1 MGQIIASPDTSICV
15 GGTATLVVTSA
26 PSYGTSSYTFETFP
40 YAPETYAGTSPNQAG
55 GGGLTDD
62 SYSTAVPLGFSFCF
76 LDNTYTQCY
85 IGSNGWVSFGGPGAL
100 STTYT
105 SAAIPSG
112 AAGVPKNC
120 IMGPW
125 QDWHPGL
132 CTPVGSCIKYQT
144 IGTAPNRKFIVSWD
158 NVPMFSCTLTY
169 GKFQIVLNE
178 TSNIIENHLSY

>member
-100 STTYT
+100 STTLYN
-105 SAAIPSG
+105 G
-112 AAGVPKNC
+112 ALAGLASRL
-120 IMGPW
+120 M
-125 QDWHPGL
+125 
-132 CTPVGSCIKYQT
+132 Y
-144 IGTAPNRKFIVSWD
+144 ASWK
-158 NVPMFSCTLTY
+158 LY
-169 GKFQIVLNE
+169 
-178 TSNIIENHLSY
+178 